1 MTMNPGTD
9 LILLILALN
18 GGQMSRGALK
28 NEFLRMVAAHGSID
42 AATDA
47 ARREYR
53 PPADTP
59 TYVPA

>member
-1 MTMNPGTD
+1 MTEGTD

-18 GGQMSRGALK
+18 GGKMRRHELQE
-28 NEFLRMVAAHGSID
+28 EFLRMIDTHGSID

-53 PPADTP
+53 PPSDTP
-59 TYVPA
+59 AYVPP